1 MRATAPTAPLTF
13 EAFLAWEERQPER
26 FELVGS
32 VVRLMAGGT
41 EGHDR
46 IGGNVFAASRLRLR
60 GGPYSGHGSNL
71 KVVSRAAGAVMY
83 PDAFVRRGPRDDRR
97 TTRDDPVVVFEV
109 LSEGTAKHDLI
120 RKRLAYES
128 IPGLQRIV
136 YVSVDELR
144 LDMRVRSA
152 DGAWGDETVEGLDAS
167 VPLPEIGVE
176 LPMAEIYED
185 TELVAEVGL
194 AARHSS
200 G

>member
-26 FELVGS
+26 FELVGG

-46 IGGNVFAASRLRLR
+46 IGINIAAALRIRLR
-60 GGPYSGHGSNL
+60 GAPCSAHGSNL

-83 PDAFVRRGPRDDRR
+83 PDAFVRCGPRDDRR

-109 LSEGTAKHDLI
+109 LSEGTVKHDLI

-152 DGAWGDETVEGLDAS
+152 DGVWGDETVEGLEAS
-167 VPLPEIGVE
+167 VRLPEIGIE

-185 TELVAEVGL
+185 TGLVAKAGPQQ
-194 AARHSS
+194 
-200 G
+200 